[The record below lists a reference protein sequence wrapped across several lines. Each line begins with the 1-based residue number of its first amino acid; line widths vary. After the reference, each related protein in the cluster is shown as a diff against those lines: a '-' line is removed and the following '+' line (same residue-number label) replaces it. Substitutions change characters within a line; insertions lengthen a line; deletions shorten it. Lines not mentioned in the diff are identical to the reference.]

1 MRKKVIIDCDP
12 GIDDSLAIML
22 ALSCDQ
28 IEVLG
33 ITIVCGN
40 SPTEMGAGNAAKV
53 LRQMNRLDIPIFT
66 GERTPLKRDY
76 VNALDTHGADGLGE
90 SFLEPVENF
99 SFHTDAVSFLEET
112 ILKTHCS
119 VIALGPM
126 TNLARL
132 IQKNPAAFAAIDEL
146 VSMGGAFKSLGNCS
160 PVAEYNYWADPDAAA
175 LVYETAARQKRL
187 IHMVGLDVTRQIVL
201 TPDLISYLKRLD
213 SKTGSFVE
221 AITKFYLDF
230 HWEWEHMIGCVIN
243 DPLAVAYFADHSFCS
258 GFNAYTAVE
267 TGGISI
273 GQTVVDSMNFY
284 KKESNSVVLTQT
296 DPVRF
301 FTFFFSC
308 LLNKAPDELDLL
320 SDMVRSPKQ
329 IRVNS

>member
-119 VIALGPM
+119 VIAHGPM

-132 IQKNPAAFAAIDEL
+132 IQKNPPAFAAIDEL
-146 VSMGGAFKSLGNCS
+146 VSMGGAFKSHGNSS

-175 LVYETAARQKRL
+175 LVYETAAMQNRL
-187 IHMVGLDVTRQIVL
+187 ITTAALPARQRWGSGTPGCRHRGRQRCRRAGSSYTRPWRRQ
-201 TPDLISYLKRLD
+201 PSWQQPQPPPRC
-213 SKTGSFVE
+213 GR
-221 AITKFYLDF
+221 
-230 HWEWEHMIGCVIN
+230 
-243 DPLAVAYFADHSFCS
+243 P
-258 GFNAYTAVE
+258 
-267 TGGISI
+267 
-273 GQTVVDSMNFY
+273 
-284 KKESNSVVLTQT
+284 
-296 DPVRF
+296 
-301 FTFFFSC
+301 
-308 LLNKAPDELDLL
+308 
-320 SDMVRSPKQ
+320 
-329 IRVNS
+329 